1 MLIKKKKSHLDKLMH
16 KNKGGRGFWS
26 STEVWYQMKNAKVAE
41 TSGKSTRASQM
52 KQAQVELRLW
62 TSLRTHSVDMV
73 CRQRVTNVEW
83 GNDEVCLSELGSPN
97 RGTGLLMST
106 SDPLGGPVH
115 SKANSKAAFK
125 KKQAAYLL
133 CDPGQVPS
141 PQSL

>member
-1 MLIKKKKSHLDKLMH
+1 MH